1 MSHYYYYDK
10 KTKSNEK
17 EISSTVNNNK
27 YLFITDNGVF
37 SKNKIDFGTRLLLNE
52 IDIDGPRKI
61 VDYGCGYGVI
71 GIVLKKKYPEAQL
84 FFVDSNKRAVE
95 LTKKNVINHK
105 FDANV
110 FQSESLDFLD
120 SEVDLIVIN
129 PPIKSG
135 KKNIFSMYDRSF
147 RALSKNGSLYIVIK
161 KKHGA
166 NSSEKYLRQIFSD
179 VALKKKKNGYYIY
192 KAIK

>member
-84 FFVDSNKRAVE
+84 FFVDSNSRAVE

-110 FQSESLDFLD
+110 FQSDSLDFLD

-129 PPIKSG
+129 PPIKQL
-135 KKNIFSMYDRSF
+135 IM
-147 RALSKNGSLYIVIK
+147 
-161 KKHGA
+161 
-166 NSSEKYLRQIFSD
+166 
-179 VALKKKKNGYYIY
+179 
-192 KAIK
+192 AI

>member
-71 GIVLKKKYPEAQL
+71 GIVLKKNIQKHNFSLWIRIVGQL
-84 FFVDSNKRAVE
+84 S
-95 LTKKNVINHK
+95 LQKKM
-105 FDANV
+105 
-110 FQSESLDFLD
+110 S
-120 SEVDLIVIN
+120 
-129 PPIKSG
+129 
-135 KKNIFSMYDRSF
+135 
-147 RALSKNGSLYIVIK
+147 
-161 KKHGA
+161 
-166 NSSEKYLRQIFSD
+166 
-179 VALKKKKNGYYIY
+179 
-192 KAIK
+192 

>member
-84 FFVDSNKRAVE
+84 FFVDSNRRAVE
-95 LTKKNVINHK
+95 LTKKM
-105 FDANV
+105 
-110 FQSESLDFLD
+110 S
-120 SEVDLIVIN
+120 
-129 PPIKSG
+129 
-135 KKNIFSMYDRSF
+135 
-147 RALSKNGSLYIVIK
+147 
-161 KKHGA
+161 
-166 NSSEKYLRQIFSD
+166 
-179 VALKKKKNGYYIY
+179 
-192 KAIK
+192 